1 MYKIKNWLPLITI
14 IAVFGCKPLLVS
26 YNKVPPQIPIKDSTK
41 SVLLIDASNII
52 SPGIA
57 ITKKREKVV
66 TDIAKNYLPTLQQQL
81 GGIIPIKTV
90 IPDSI
95 SQATLAQLLLHNE
108 NTIDTLLKQYNANII
123 VLLKSYYAGFSQDR
137 VEKIKNSSGGTE
149 KIVYYSVFFDLEASV
164 FQSNEWIDKTI
175 NVNRP
180 HSSREVFSALLA
192 RGPGY
197 EANKKD
203 ISDMMKKNVTKFSEL
218 FLPTTETVFTKQ

>member
-1 MYKIKNWLPLITI
+1 MYSIKHCITFI
-14 IAVFGCKPLLVS
+14 IFIFLFGCKPILIS
-26 YNKVPPQIPIKDSTK
+26 YKTVPPQISIKDSTK
-41 SVLLIDASNII
+41 SVLLIDAGNII

-57 ITKKREKVV
+57 ITQKREKVV

-95 SQATLAQLLLHNE
+95 SPVTLEQLLMHNE

-123 VLLKSYYAGFSQDR
+123 LLLKSYYAGFSQDR

-203 ISDMMKKNVTKFSEL
+203 ILDMMKKNVTKFSEL